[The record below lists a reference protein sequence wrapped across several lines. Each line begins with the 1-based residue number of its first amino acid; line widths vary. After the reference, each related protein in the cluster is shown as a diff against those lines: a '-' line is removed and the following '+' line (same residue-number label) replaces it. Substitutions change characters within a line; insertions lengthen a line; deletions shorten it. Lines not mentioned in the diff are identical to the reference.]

1 MYHTCIFCSNALGSN
16 DSIEEFPVG
25 SRLAFDAWKGRLWAV
40 CPRCRRWNLA
50 PIEERWEAVER
61 SEKLFSES
69 RLRVHSE
76 NIGMAKLRDGT
87 RLIRVGK
94 ALPREFAAWRYG
106 DELLRRRKRLA
117 LWGGA
122 GTVGAVA
129 VGVGLTAAMS
139 AAIVPSA
146 ILGLLN
152 LSQLG
157 MALSSVR
164 SMSRVVHR
172 VPAESSE
179 TGEAV
184 VIRAQDM
191 RTARIV
197 EAKRGTGPALLI
209 PGTGFQRV
217 ETGSTVRWV
226 PPPPLRIEGDDAER
240 ILARSLVGANRRGAS
255 GGQVDSALRNLE
267 AAGSRESFFR
277 TVTALEGGL
286 FNQALLHNQNRIPD
300 IGASWRRLAGSF
312 RGERIAGGTVAL
324 PPRQIPAPLRLALEM
339 SLHEESERR
348 ALEGEMAELEQ
359 AWREAEEIA
368 AIADALPDDP
378 LDRLGADGRIAARD

>member
-1 MYHTCIFCSNALGSN
+1 MYRTCIFCSNPFGTN

-25 SRLAFDAWKGRLWAV
+25 NRLAFDAWKGRLWAV
-40 CPRCRRWNLA
+40 CNRCRRWNLA

-61 SEKLFSES
+61 SEKLFAAS

-76 NIGMAKLRDGT
+76 NVGMAKLRDGT
-87 RLIRVGK
+87 RLIRIGS

-106 DELLRRRKRLA
+106 DELVRRRKRIA
-117 LWGGA
+117 LWSGA

-146 ILGLLN
+146 ILGIVH

-157 MALSSVR
+157 LALSSVR

-179 TGEAV
+179 TGEPI
-184 VIRAQDM
+184 VIRAQDV

-197 EAKRGTGPALLI
+197 EAQRGEGPAILI
-209 PGTGFQRV
+209 PGIGFQRV
-217 ETGSTVRWV
+217 EAGSTVRWV
-226 PPPPLRIEGDDAER
+226 PPPPLRIEGEDAAR
-240 ILARSLVGANRRGAS
+240 ILARSLVSANRRGAS
-255 GGQVDSALRNLE
+255 GGQVDAALRSLE
-267 AAGSRESFFR
+267 AAGSREAFFR
-277 TVTALEGGL
+277 TVAALEGGL
-286 FNQALLHNQNRIPD
+286 FSQTLQPNQNRIPD
-300 IGASWRRLAGSF
+300 IGAGLRRLAGTF
-312 RGERIAGGTVAL
+312 RGERIAGGTVVL
-324 PPRQIPAPLRLALEM
+324 PPRQIPSPLRLALEM

-348 ALEGEMAELEQ
+348 ALEGELAELEA

-378 LDRLGADGRIAARD
+378 LDRLGADGRLTARD